1 MAKTLTQY
9 RAERLAR
16 LARNIADIR
25 ARASVAPT
33 LEMGAPPAPETAP
46 AAYSMRVGRKVYSVA
61 SLADAS
67 RLFCAARD
75 AHGEGAS
82 RTPLPIILRN
92 GAEWGHISYN
102 GRVWSH
108 LPNEWSPDDAP
119 VYDPVIEAA

>member
-1 MAKTLTQY
+1 MT
-9 RAERLAR
+9 RVERLAR

-46 AAYSMRVGRKVYSVA
+46 AVYSMRVGRKVYPVA
-61 SLADAS
+61 SLAEAS

-82 RTPLPIILRN
+82 RTPVPVIFRN
-92 GAEWGHISYN
+92 GDAWGHVSYN

-108 LPNEWSPDDAP
+108 LPGAWSPDDAP
-119 VYDPVIEAA
+119 VYDPVIDGGAA